1 MRGEIVNDE
10 ILKKFHDDLKETVN
24 RYEKV
29 SWNTL
34 SSLLAQIAI
43 AYKNGDEND
52 IRKLLTS
59 KEKVEKFLTGGERVA
74 YSIASS
80 IFERWI
86 SENISKEDFIK
97 LMGHGRRI
105 VKILE
110 KARNKNQN
118 KDQSNGSKS
127 KKGSRVNES
136 KPRKTTFGSLGNSK
150 FQSQLKKIKD
160 KFS

>member
-1 MRGEIVNDE
+1 MWGEIVNDK

-24 RYEKV
+24 KYQKV

-34 SSLLAQIAI
+34 SSLLTQIAI
-43 AYKNGDEND
+43 AYKNGDEED

-59 KEKVEKFLTGGERVA
+59 KEKVEKILMGGERAA

-110 KARNKNQN
+110 KTRNKNQN
-118 KDQSNGSKS
+118 KYQNNESR
-127 KKGSRVNES
+127 GSRVNEGR
-136 KPRKTTFGSLGNSK
+136 PRKATFGSPGNSK
-150 FQSQLKKIKD
+150 FQSQLKKIRD

>member
-1 MRGEIVNDE
+1 MRGGIVNDE
-10 ILKKFHDDLKETVN
+10 ILKEFRKDLEKTASN
-24 RYEKV
+24 HQKV

-34 SSLLAQIAI
+34 SSLLTQIAVS
-43 AYKNGDEND
+43 YKNGDEED
-52 IRKLLTS
+52 IRKLFKS
-59 KEKVEKFLTGGERVA
+59 KEKVEKILMGGERAA
-74 YSIASS
+74 YSIASG

-110 KARNKNQN
+110 KTRNKNQN
-118 KDQSNGSKS
+118 KYQNNESR
-127 KKGSRVNES
+127 GSRVNEGR
-136 KPRKTTFGSLGNSK
+136 PRKATFGSPGNSK
-150 FQSQLKKIKD
+150 FQSQLKKIRD